1 MFSADRS
8 SFIASDRS
16 AGCIVGALIGDALGV
31 GPHWYYDL
39 DEMRRDYGPWI
50 DGYTAPKSGRYHAGT
65 QPGELSQ
72 SGLLAA
78 LLLRSVA
85 ERGGYEESDWT
96 RRVDAEILPLLDGTP
111 NVGPGGYTNQDLRDV
126 YQHRV
131 VEKRPWGECASSVDT
146 AEAAARLPV
155 LAARYAD
162 DPARGAAAMAAHCRL
177 TQDDELVVSLSTAFG
192 CVLSAL
198 IRGEKLDA
206 NISDGLM
213 DLVHDGALPF
223 GHVTAK
229 GKQPPGSDGGQ
240 YAPVAPHQFPSPD
253 ALLLPGYCAEAA
265 HDSAIRIEPAW
276 KVCGLYMLPCAIYG
290 PLPAAYYLAAR
301 FAGDFESA
309 VLHAINGGGQNLNR
323 AALTGA
329 LAGAQ
334 VGLSGIPQRFVEGL
348 HHGAELVELARKVAI
363 TPGQATG

>member
-1 MFSADRS
+1 MADR
-8 SFIASDRS
+8 AV
-16 AGCIVGALIGDALGV
+16 GCIVGALIGDALGV

-39 DEMRRDYGPWI
+39 DEMRRDCGPWI
-50 DGYTAPKSGRYHAGT
+50 DGYTAPKPGRYHAGMR
-65 QPGELSQ
+65 PGELSQ
-72 SGLLAA
+72 SGLLAT
-78 LLLRSVA
+78 LLIRSVA
-85 ERGGYEESDWT
+85 ARGGYQEDDWT
-96 RRVDAEILPLLDGTP
+96 RRVDEEILPRLNGSP

-131 VEKRPWGECASSVDT
+131 VERKPWSQCASQVDT

-155 LAARYAD
+155 LAARYAQ
-162 DPARGAAAMAAHCRL
+162 DPAHGAAAMAAHCHL

-213 DLVHDGALPF
+213 ELVHDGVLPF

-229 GKQPPGSDGGQ
+229 GKQPPGSDGGA
-240 YAPVAPHQFPSPD
+240 YVPVPAQQFPSPD
-253 ALLLPGYCAEAA
+253 ALLLPGFCAEAA
-265 HDSAIRIEPAW
+265 HDPGIRIEPAW

-334 VGLSGIPQRFVEGL
+334 VGLSGIPKRFVDGL
-348 HHGAELVELARKVAI
+348 HDGAGLVELAWKAVGAK
-363 TPGQATG
+363 G